1 MPSNRELAD
10 HFELIARVLELTGA
24 NRFRVIAYQRAARA
38 IKDLAADLNTLVATP
53 RKLIEI
59 PGVGKD
65 LARQISEFISHGKL
79 KEHDDLIASVPP
91 GVLQM
96 MQIPGVGPKTAAT
109 LWHDAGITTLDQL
122 KQKLHTGELAD
133 LPRMGEKILANI
145 AHSLAFV
152 ESASQRVR
160 LGQAQ
165 PVAAWFVQQLRQLSG
180 VQQCDFA
187 GSLRR
192 GRDTIG
198 DIDLLVAVQP
208 DALPGVADAFKK
220 LEPVASVIA
229 AGPTKISVRLASNMQ
244 VDLRLIQP
252 DQYGAA
258 LAYFTGSK
266 EHNVALRQRAIKK
279 KMRLNE
285 YGLWQGET
293 SVAAASESDIY
304 DKLDLPFIPPELRE
318 NRGEIAAAEN
328 DTLPQLVTVKDI
340 HCELHAHTRASDGKL
355 TIEELAAVAKE
366 RGFHTLAI
374 TDHSVSQAQARGL
387 DAHRLEEHIAA
398 VHEARKHIKGI
409 TLLAGS
415 EVDILADGKLDY
427 PNSLLKQLD
436 IVVASPH
443 NALSQDPRKATERL
457 LKAIEHPYVNIIGH
471 PTGRLIGKRE
481 GLSPDMA
488 ALIQA
493 AAETGTALE
502 INSNPWRLDLR
513 DTHARAAIEAGVLL
527 AIDTDAHS
535 ANDFD
540 NLRYG
545 VLTARRAWA
554 EPQHIVNCMT
564 AAKLKTWLAQ
574 KRKKMG

>member
-10 HFELIARVLELTGA
+10 HFELIARVLELTDA

-38 IKDLAADLNTLVATP
+38 IKDLAADINTLADSPDQLTAIDGIG
-53 RKLIEI
+53 KGLASLIIEF
-59 PGVGKD
+59 VKRGK
-65 LARQISEFISHGKL
+65 IE
-79 KEHDDLIASVPP
+79 EHEQLIATVPP

-96 MQIPGVGPKTAAT
+96 MRIPGVGPKTAAT
-109 LWHDAGITTLDQL
+109 LWHEADITTLDQL
-122 KQKLHTGELAD
+122 KRKLDTGELAD
-133 LPRMGEKILANI
+133 LPRMGEKTLANI
-145 AHSLAFV
+145 AHSLSFV
-152 ESASQRVR
+152 ESASHRVR
-160 LGQAQ
+160 LGQAR
-165 PVAAWFVQQLRQLSG
+165 PVAAWFVAQLRKLPG

-198 DIDLLVAVQP
+198 DIDILVAVQS
-208 DALPGVADAFKK
+208 ANLPAVADAFKK

-229 AGPTKISVRLASNMQ
+229 DGQTKISVRLQSNMQ

-266 EHNVALRQRAIKK
+266 EHNVALRQRAIKM

-285 YGLWQGET
+285 YGLWHDEK
-293 SVAAASESDIY
+293 SVAAATESDIY
-304 DKLDLPFIPPELRE
+304 QHLKLPFIPPELRE
-318 NRGEIAAAEN
+318 DRGEIVAAEN
-328 DTLPQLVTVKDI
+328 NALPNLVTVKDI

-355 TIEELAAVAKE
+355 SIEELAAVAKE
-366 RGFHTLAI
+366 RGFHTLAV

-398 VHEARKHIKGI
+398 IHEARKHIKGI

-443 NALSQDPRKATERL
+443 AALTQDPRKATARL

-488 ALIQA
+488 ALIKA
-493 AAETGTALE
+493 AAETDTALE

-535 ANDFD
+535 SNDFD

-545 VLTARRAWA
+545 ILTARRAWA
-554 EPQHIVNCMT
+554 EPRHIVNCMT
-564 AAKLKTWLAQ
+564 PAKLKTWLGQ